1 MGNILAAGIWARV
14 AICNCNGNDED
25 EVSWISYGDYDYY
38 CDDCVDDEVLYH
50 LQYGSGRV
58 VPFGTGKFFAS

>member
-1 MGNILAAGIWARV
+1 MIMMITLMTVLMMRWSTIYRGRH
-14 AICNCNGNDED
+14 
-25 EVSWISYGDYDYY
+25 DYDDN
-38 CDDCVDDEVLYH
+38 CDYCVDDEVLYH